1 MDRSVGMTDRIDQIA
16 DLERKAAEADRMAA
30 KSPFKSDRA
39 RFSALADEYRRRAA
53 ALRERVTG

>member
-1 MDRSVGMTDRIDQIA
+1 MTDRTNQIA
-16 DLERKAAEADRMAA
+16 DLERMAAEADRMGA